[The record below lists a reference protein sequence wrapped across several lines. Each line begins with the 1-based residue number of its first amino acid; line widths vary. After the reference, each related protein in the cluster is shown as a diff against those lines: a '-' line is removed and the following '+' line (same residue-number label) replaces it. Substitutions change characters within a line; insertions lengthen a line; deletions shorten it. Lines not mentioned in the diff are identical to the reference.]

1 MQASVTFFSGREE
14 FWALVNCE
22 NSNFFKQHV
31 DSWWISL
38 ALVVFAALKS
48 PPGLSFGKAAD
59 GCLGCFVL
67 REAIFL

>member
-1 MQASVTFFSGREE
+1 MFLSLFLKERVLGTCKLLE
-14 FWALVNCE
+14 LVF
-22 NSNFFKQHV
+22 FFKWHR

-38 ALVVFAALKS
+38 AVVLAALKS